1 MKKIA
6 LILAALMVF
15 STAEAKGIRIPRF
28 KAPSF
33 KSAPRVPKSTP
44 RAPVRRAAPAGRR
57 DTSDDNNAL
66 FDGFVGGAVGA
77 VAGSAVY
84 DMMTAEEPKQEE
96 KPAEWFSSTFEEKK
110 E

>member
-77 VAGSAVY
+77 VAVGVVFNGEKFTIPKAVY
-84 DMMTAEEPKQEE
+84 LFLII
-96 KPAEWFSSTFEEKK
+96 FSVIMLKFS
-110 E
+110 